1 VATEYFFDLPVPLQ
15 QQHPDLY
22 SVLAEFYRQDP
33 AARVRRCR
41 PRPRVR

>member
-1 VATEYFFDLPVPLQ
+1 VPLQ

-41 PRPRVR
+41 PGPTATASG